1 MAQQEITYVKTH
13 PETGK
18 QMERT
23 AFTPTDVVAL
33 EFDGWVRKGS
43 KSKAASGSSPKSSN
57 S

>member
-1 MAQQEITYVKTH
+1 MAQQDITYVKAH

-23 AFTPTDVVAL
+23 ASTPTDVVAL
-33 EFDGWVRKGS
+33 EFDGWVRKDA
-43 KSKAASGSSPKSSN
+43 KPKASGSSSKSSN